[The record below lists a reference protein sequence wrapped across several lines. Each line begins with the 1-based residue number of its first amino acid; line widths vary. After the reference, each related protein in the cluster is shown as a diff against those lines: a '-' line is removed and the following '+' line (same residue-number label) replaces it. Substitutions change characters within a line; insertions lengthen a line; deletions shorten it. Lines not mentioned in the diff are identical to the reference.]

1 MKPQFNFLKKTMSFD
16 IEAKEKFIQK
26 VMDKVVPY
34 FDQKGFNL
42 SSIRNDIRIYFTDVE
57 RIYGCIGCHQYI
69 PKESLIRDHAHHEI
83 LISSRIHEKHEIIE
97 ILIHE
102 LCHAIQF
109 QLYGKNVRSHG
120 REFRQIAMRVGL
132 TGKMTATYADEDL
145 ADLIFQ
151 WIEDID
157 PFKYLKRFMH
167 LLKGIFDLGLFAA
180 IGYGLAHIIY

>member
-1 MKPQFNFLKKTMSFD
+1 MSFD

-57 RIYGCIGCHQYI
+57 RLYGCIGCHQYI

-109 QLYGKNVRSHG
+109 QLYGNNVRSHG
-120 REFRQIAMRVGL
+120 REFRKIAKRVGL
-132 TGKMTATYADEDL
+132 TGKMSATYADEDL

-157 PFKYLKRFMH
+157 PFKLYKMILKPIRA
-167 LLKGIFDLGLFAA
+167 IFDTIVFAV
-180 IGYGLAHIIY
+180 IGYAFIFLMQ